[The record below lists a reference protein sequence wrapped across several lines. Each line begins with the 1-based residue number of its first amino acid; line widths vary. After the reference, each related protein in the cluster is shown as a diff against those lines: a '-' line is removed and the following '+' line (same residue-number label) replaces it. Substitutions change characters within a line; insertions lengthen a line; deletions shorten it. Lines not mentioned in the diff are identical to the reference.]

1 MSRNRRNQAVEE
13 EVEEDG
19 SSSAL
24 GEQESGMLAM
34 LRLVMEE
41 QRRAEVAREERKEE
55 ARIERE
61 AEANR
66 RLLEQQ
72 AAIEQRQYDQQTALI
87 KLQAEIGEK
96 ATMAYREGQSSDRK
110 RDRALFSV
118 PVLREGDD
126 VEEFLVT
133 AEGRLKVA
141 EVGMEEWIPI
151 INSRLSGKLAVAW
164 QDVTLTVGDY
174 QEAKDRFL
182 KMCGYTPMLAADR
195 FYGFKLEHCK
205 GLTAD
210 QLYHKGQQ
218 LLRRMIAPGTQ
229 TAEVEYAVLKGWV
242 GSLIPKRARVA
253 IDARVIT
260 SAAEL
265 VNALQDFLVLE
276 GDRCEGQ
283 AATFKYKGGEASR
296 ERGTPITCFK
306 CGKVGHKA
314 VDCWKGGASVAKGG
328 ATATVG
334 VVHKIICY
342 NCGEEGHKSPQ
353 CPKLAKQEK
362 EVVKGARPK
371 PVKRVW
377 HSQPKCVQL
386 MGVVDKHA
394 TPILLDSGAAISVVP
409 ESLVAPERLAG
420 GSVAVKPFG
429 AKKPILLPIANVSF
443 KIADLEWVERVA
455 VPPEQEGAEEE
466 VLYSLDL
473 QSERGLKLVL
483 MVNEVE
489 PKEVLRVTTRA
500 QAKSERE
507 EQAEEAL
514 ILEQEVP
521 KPVSVESTVICA
533 ESEISNKKEVVG
545 GSLGRKEEE
554 LKLILGLEK
563 DTYADEK
570 EEVFKLRKEKREEP
584 DLVVPLVK
592 AGTGDRAALVSET
605 KADPSLRKWRELA
618 DKGEKGFLWEN
629 GLLYQAITTHVL
641 EVAHLMVLPKE
652 FRNRV
657 LSVAHDKMQHMGAR
671 RVTALVRQHFVWPG
685 MEQDIIQ
692 FCRSCP
698 VCQTCSKQKAR
709 KVPMVERCVMS
720 EPFESMAFD
729 IVGPFPKGKGGCKFL
744 LTAVCMASRWPEAI
758 PLRTIT
764 AKAVSVGM
772 MEIFARTGI
781 PLQLISDQGA
791 QFVGALVSQLCKSLH
806 IDRIQTTP
814 YHSEGN
820 GVVERMHGTLGAMLT
835 KAAKEGLDWVGQ
847 VPFALFALRAAPNRD
862 TLFSP
867 FELVM
872 GRKVRTP
879 LDIMHQGWA
888 QVDFEQLDTDEWAE
902 WLVGRLECWHDV
914 MRDRGKDAS
923 KKRKKDFDKKSV
935 ERVLEEGD
943 LVLCRVPGMTP
954 KLQEAWHGP
963 YPVKERLNQVDYRVE
978 LGKGRCKV
986 LHINNMKRYQIR
998 EEEVMRLSVVAEDF
1012 SDDEEV
1018 GVKLEGRCDD
1028 FDESQVEVLQGE
1040 YPDVFNDVPG
1050 RTEVCS
1056 LEIVTGATPPI
1067 ASGPYRVPDRM
1078 KEEVKK
1084 EVEKLLELGVAEPSH
1099 SPWASPIVPVLKKDG
1114 SIRLCIDYRKLNSV
1128 TAGDPYY
1135 MVTLEEILEKV
1146 GNSRCLSKLDLSKG
1160 FYQIG
1165 IEEGSREKTA
1175 FITPFGKYCFN
1186 RMPFGLRNAPAIFQR
1201 GMEVV
1206 LRGCYDCASPYIDDI
1221 LVFSV
1226 NGVEHLKDLRRV
1238 LEALRK
1244 GGMTVKRA
1252 KCEFGRSTLEYL
1264 GHQIGNGTLAV
1275 PRHRAAAMNEFRLPR
1290 TKRQLRSFLGAASYY
1305 RRFVKH
1311 FSNHSGLLSPA
1322 TSKLAPSVVK
1332 WSEDMLEAFNFL
1344 KGALVNVCV
1353 LTIPSQE
1360 DCFSLHTD
1368 ASGLG
1373 IGATLNVVR
1382 KGEELPVAYYSKQ
1395 LQGAQKHYSAT
1406 ELEGLAVFKAVNFFD
1421 HFLYG
1426 QHFTILTDHS
1436 ALVYLLKSKRLNKRL
1451 YGWML
1456 RLLDFSF
1463 TIEYKPGRLN
1473 QDADGLS
1480 RQAWSSET
1488 EELEME
1494 QPRRE
1499 EQPRAAGNLVGGDV
1513 GMSPTEGREG

>member
-1 MSRNRRNQAVEE
+1 MCVGRGYQATEHFSPTSGGSGGIGDFPKDPLHPVKKEIGTELLCLIVPFGVVENCCSCS
-13 EVEEDG
+13 V
-19 SSSAL
+19 L
-24 GEQESGMLAM
+24 YLFFCI
-34 LRLVMEE
+34 LLVSFVGL
-41 QRRAEVAREERKEE
+41 QWARV
-55 ARIERE
+55 ERE

-72 AAIEQRQYDQQTALI
+72 AAIEQRQYDQQVALI

-242 GSLIPKRARVA
+242 GSLIPKRARAA

-283 AATFKYKGGEASR
+283 AATFKYKGGEAFR

-328 ATATVG
+328 VTATVG

-353 CPKLAKQEK
+353 CPKLAKQER

-377 HSQPKCVQL
+377 RSQPKCVQL
-386 MGVVDKHA
+386 MGVVDEHA
-394 TPILLDSGAAISVVP
+394 TPILLDSAAAISVVP

-443 KIADLEWVERVA
+443 KIGDLEWVERVA
-455 VPPEQEGAEEE
+455 VAPEQEGAEEE

-533 ESEISNKKEVVG
+533 ESEISNKEEVVG

-563 DTYADEK
+563 DTY
-570 EEVFKLRKEKREEP
+570 
-584 DLVVPLVK
+584 
-592 AGTGDRAALVSET
+592 G
-605 KADPSLRKWRELA
+605 
-618 DKGEKGFLWEN
+618 
-629 GLLYQAITTHVL
+629 
-641 EVAHLMVLPKE
+641 
-652 FRNRV
+652 
-657 LSVAHDKMQHMGAR
+657 
-671 RVTALVRQHFVWPG
+671 
-685 MEQDIIQ
+685 
-692 FCRSCP
+692 
-698 VCQTCSKQKAR
+698 
-709 KVPMVERCVMS
+709 
-720 EPFESMAFD
+720 
-729 IVGPFPKGKGGCKFL
+729 
-744 LTAVCMASRWPEAI
+744 
-758 PLRTIT
+758 
-764 AKAVSVGM
+764 
-772 MEIFARTGI
+772 
-781 PLQLISDQGA
+781 
-791 QFVGALVSQLCKSLH
+791 
-806 IDRIQTTP
+806 
-814 YHSEGN
+814 
-820 GVVERMHGTLGAMLT
+820 
-835 KAAKEGLDWVGQ
+835 
-847 VPFALFALRAAPNRD
+847 
-862 TLFSP
+862 
-867 FELVM
+867 
-872 GRKVRTP
+872 
-879 LDIMHQGWA
+879 
-888 QVDFEQLDTDEWAE
+888 
-902 WLVGRLECWHDV
+902 
-914 MRDRGKDAS
+914 
-923 KKRKKDFDKKSV
+923 
-935 ERVLEEGD
+935 
-943 LVLCRVPGMTP
+943 
-954 KLQEAWHGP
+954 
-963 YPVKERLNQVDYRVE
+963 
-978 LGKGRCKV
+978 
-986 LHINNMKRYQIR
+986 
-998 EEEVMRLSVVAEDF
+998 
-1012 SDDEEV
+1012 DDEEV
-1018 GVKLEGRCDD
+1018 GVKLEGRCED

-1226 NGVEHLKDLRRV
+1226 NEVEHLEDLRRV

-1275 PRHRAAAMNEFRLPR
+1275 PRHRATAMNEFKLPR

-1473 QDADGLS
+1473 QDADGLP

-1488 EELEME
+1488 EDLEME

-1513 GMSPTEGREG
+1513 GMSPTEGREGSRTRSSPWGICVELLELLELY